1 MALLL
6 EKGKLLSSIFRC
18 RIELVT
24 YLIGGRHLA
33 IATALF
39 YSFAITLKMIGY
51 LHISGNHSRNIA
63 SRTYSQLTND
73 ASQKM
78 LPERIAVNSYN
89 RAMVLEVNMIDEK
102 SCALLL
108 LGLQMRPCS
117 DQPEYF
123 KDKSKI
129 CRLLTLFYF
138 ESTGINR

>member
-1 MALLL
+1 MLGYFSKTINCILSVEGIPEAVALLL

-18 RIELVT
+18 RIEFVT
-24 YLIGGRHLA
+24 YHIGGRHLA

-78 LPERIAVNSYN
+78 LPGK
-89 RAMVLEVNMIDEK
+89 D
-102 SCALLL
+102 SCQL
-108 LGLQMRPCS
+108 
-117 DQPEYF
+117 
-123 KDKSKI
+123 I
-129 CRLLTLFYF
+129 
-138 ESTGINR
+138 